1 MEIEKFTF
9 DPKNINVG
17 DIRALFAMTQHKFDP
32 DDMAYL
38 FATGKSELEIRNV
51 LSLHVHNSL
60 ERSQYALR
68 EWKRHDF
75 AVIDDTGS
83 PILIIEGKV
92 WTHSDVVNPRK
103 LKKGNKSIKAALEAD
118 LKKLIAAKD
127 KYPDVNCFITM
138 IIFTVDVSS
147 RTTTAKTGDLV
158 KYESTHRS
166 GIKKYGDLGGLT
178 MEAGSKIRDLLNEY
192 GEWLYIRMW
201 TGSYHGM
208 RVESELLIL
217 EPDFDKI
224 NKLFSKKKRG

>member
-1 MEIEKFTF
+1 METEKLTF
-9 DPKNINVG
+9 DPKNIG
-17 DIRALFAMTQHKFDP
+17 AHHIRTLFAVTEHKFDS

-38 FATGKSELEIRNV
+38 FATGKSELEIRNA
-51 LSLHVHNSL
+51 LSLYVHNSL
-60 ERSQYALR
+60 ETSQYALR

-118 LKKLIAAKD
+118 LKKLIAAKN
-127 KYPDVNCFITM
+127 KHSDVNCFITM

-147 RTTTAKTGDLV
+147 RTTTAKTKDIV
-158 KYESTHRS
+158 KYESLHRL

-178 MEAGSKIRDLLNEY
+178 TAAGGKIRELLDEY
-192 GEWLYIRMW
+192 GEWLYFHMW

-208 RVESELLIL
+208 RVESELYIL

-224 NKLFSKKKRG
+224 RKLFSQKKRG